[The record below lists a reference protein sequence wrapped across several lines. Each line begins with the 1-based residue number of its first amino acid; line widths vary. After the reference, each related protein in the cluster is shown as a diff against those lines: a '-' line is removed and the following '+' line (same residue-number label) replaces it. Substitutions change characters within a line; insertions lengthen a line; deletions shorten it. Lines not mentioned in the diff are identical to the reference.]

1 MLEAPCVCRHSCADT
16 CLMMWCYTYICRHAW
31 SVSTELPYIHCD
43 THTYVRRHTHSY
55 TTPAYNYAF
64 LLFYILI
71 LLLFHCLCKCCF
83 WMFACLVMS
92 LALVSS
98 VVQGSAVNGSIAYNA
113 STGEVSGWTL
123 LKGTHN
129 VWWCMV

>member
-1 MLEAPCVCRHSCADT
+1 MCVQTFMCRYMSNDVVLYVYMQT
-16 CLMMWCYTYICRHAW
+16 CMERVYRTSIH
-31 SVSTELPYIHCD
+31 IHCD

-123 LKGTHN
+123 LKGTHD
-129 VWWCMV
+129 VLWCMV